1 MKLVFRQNEKKC
13 ILLFLKL
20 PERGRVKTR
29 LSEDLNEDA
38 VLSLYKNFVLDL
50 LETLKRG
57 RYVFKI
63 CFYPP
68 DSQEKMSSW
77 LGNDYSYMPQKGKD
91 LGERMENAFT
101 ESFLEGFLKLVLIG
115 SDIPDLTN
123 KIIEKAFNFDNY
135 NAVIG
140 PSFDGGYYLI
150 GFKNNTFLPEIF
162 EGIQWGTEKV
172 FEKTIEIFKKN
183 NYKVHILPKWQD
195 VDRLDDVRAL
205 FERNR
210 NTEFAKSRT
219 MAFILKNLK
228 MLFLPHSI
236 PPYQGKK

>member
-1 MKLVFRQNEKKC
+1 MKLVIRQNEKKC

-29 LSEDLNEDA
+29 LLEDLDEDT
-38 VLSLYKNFVLDL
+38 VLSLYKNFILDL
-50 LETLKRG
+50 LESLKRG
-57 RYVFKI
+57 RHVFKI

-68 DSQEKMSSW
+68 DSQQKISNW
-77 LGNDYSYMPQKGKD
+77 LRNGYSYMPQKGKD
-91 LGERMENAFT
+91 LGERMQNAFI
-101 ESFLEGFLKLVLIG
+101 ESFSEGFSNVILIG

-123 KIIEKAFNFDNY
+123 NIIEKAFKADNY

-150 GFKNNTFLPEIF
+150 GFKGNSFLPEIF
-162 EGIQWGTEKV
+162 KGIQWGTEKV
-172 FEKTIEIFKKN
+172 FEETMEIFRKN

-195 VDRLDDVRAL
+195 VDRLDDIRAL

-210 NTEFAKSRT
+210 NTEFAKSKT
-219 MAFILKNLK
+219 MSFILKNFK
-228 MLFLPHSI
+228 TLFPPRSI
-236 PPYQGKK
+236 HVRKGKE